1 MHSSWFEYPITRPYP
16 FRWFTPTAIV
26 GGLILAVVFTL
37 VNFRSNGFYL
47 KTIYTKSLNDTEAS
61 FHSRWFQKRPF
72 NWQND
77 MNAECQPH
85 LLTVGS
91 SFFTS
96 NLGFNY
102 KVKSIKPRQ
111 TDTERLVSRL
121 TNLPAI
127 GYRNTTLED
136 CHLDTL
142 EINLIKSDNAQPPS
156 WWLSWGRSTVAASL
170 RCVVISDSGLVDVTI
185 DAEYSGE
192 SDVIYDYVLDD
203 DYETRSSVW
212 WGSRLSNA
220 YFGGVLTATS
230 QVVVEDDQYLTS
242 VQLSFTANRTTKDIR
257 SNSFFQL
264 QWWLAFS
271 KAQILHSGMQDLGDT
286 GYDSDFFVAA
296 PFAEG
301 LHYARLMNSLFAMD
315 LGNCN
320 ASNLLLDEDG
330 LQYAIIAPDNKFRR
344 VGGLLNNSATMGGLN
359 PSRFNEIPA
368 PGAILGG
375 GGDIGL
381 TRLNETY
388 AKFRSKTG
396 PLLCKDATIMAEYLC
411 SVPQQKSPGV
421 MFLAI
426 LLADLVFLQ
435 AAWKLFQ
442 LAAGSAAT
450 RGSPDAM
457 VCRGCLTTRLG
468 DSNILEM
475 VPLRS
480 EAGDPDVQSSLKS
493 RSPYTKLSDTDLPA
507 DHMGR

>member
-16 FRWFTPTAIV
+16 FRWFTPAAIG
-26 GGLILAVVFTL
+26 GGLILAVVFSL
-37 VNFRSNGFYL
+37 VNFSSNGFYL
-47 KTIYTKSLNDTEAS
+47 KTIYTESLNETEAS

-111 TDTERLVSRL
+111 TDTERVMDHLA
-121 TNLPAI
+121 NLPAI

-142 EINLIKSDNAQPPS
+142 KINLIKSDNAQPPS

-203 DYETRSSVW
+203 DYETRSS
-212 WGSRLSNA
+212 
-220 YFGGVLTATS
+220 
-230 QVVVEDDQYLTS
+230 
-242 VQLSFTANRTTKDIR
+242 LSFTANQTIRDIR
-257 SNSFFQL
+257 SNSFFNL

-296 PFAEG
+296 PSAEG
-301 LHYARLMNSLFAMD
+301 LHYGRIMHSLFAMD

-320 ASNLLLDEDG
+320 ASNILLDEDR
-330 LQYAIIAPDNKFRR
+330 LQYAIMAPDNKFRR
-344 VGGLLNNSATMGGLN
+344 EGGLLNDSATIGGLN

-368 PGAILGG
+368 PGAILGR

-381 TRLNETY
+381 TPLNETY

-450 RGSPDAM
+450 RGNPDAM
-457 VCRGCLTTRLG
+457 VCRGCSTTRLG
-468 DSNILEM
+468 ETGMEM

-480 EAGDPDVQSSLKS
+480 EAGEANAKSSLKS
-493 RSPYTKLSDTDLPA
+493 RSPYTRLSDPDLSA
-507 DHMGR
+507 DQIGS

>member
-1 MHSSWFEYPITRPYP
+1 MHSSWFEYPVTRPYP
-16 FRWFTPTAIV
+16 FRWFTPAAIG
-26 GGLILAVVFTL
+26 GGLILAVVFSL
-37 VNFRSNGFYL
+37 VNFSSNGFYL
-47 KTIYTKSLNDTEAS
+47 KTIYTESLNDTEAS
-61 FHSRWFQKRPF
+61 FHSRWFQKRRF

-96 NLGFNY
+96 NLEFDY

-111 TDTERLVSRL
+111 TDTERVMDHHA
-121 TNLPAI
+121 NLPAI

-142 EINLIKSDNAQPPS
+142 KINLIKSDNAQPPS

-230 QVVVEDDQYLTS
+230 QVVVGDDQYLTS
-242 VQLSFTANRTTKDIR
+242 AQLSFTANRTTKDIR
-257 SNSFFQL
+257 SNTFFNL

-286 GYDSDFFVAA
+286 GYDSNFFVAA

-301 LHYARLMNSLFAMD
+301 LHYGRIMHSLFAMD

-320 ASNLLLDEDG
+320 ASNILLDEDG
-330 LQYAIIAPDNKFRR
+330 LQYAIMAPDNKFRR
-344 VGGLLNNSATMGGLN
+344 EGGLLNDSATIGGLN

-368 PGAILGG
+368 PGAILGR

-381 TRLNETY
+381 TPLNETY

-411 SVPQQKSPGV
+411 SPTWYSFKQTGNCSNWRLDPQQRAGTRMQWFAEAV
-421 MFLAI
+421 RLHGWVTLA
-426 LLADLVFLQ
+426 
-435 AAWKLFQ
+435 
-442 LAAGSAAT
+442 
-450 RGSPDAM
+450 
-457 VCRGCLTTRLG
+457 
-468 DSNILEM
+468 
-475 VPLRS
+475 
-480 EAGDPDVQSSLKS
+480 
-493 RSPYTKLSDTDLPA
+493 
-507 DHMGR
+507 

>member
-1 MHSSWFEYPITRPYP
+1 MHSSWFEYPITRPSP
-16 FRWFTPTAIV
+16 FRWFTPAAIG
-26 GGLILAVVFTL
+26 GGLVWAVVFSL
-37 VNFRSNGFYL
+37 VNFSSNGFYL
-47 KTIYTKSLNDTEAS
+47 KTIYTESLNETEAS
-61 FHSRWFQKRPF
+61 FHSRWFQKRPS

-111 TDTERLVSRL
+111 TNTERVVDQI

-142 EINLIKSDNAQPPS
+142 KINLIKSDNAQPPS

-220 YFGGVLTATS
+220 YFGGVLTAAS
-230 QVVVEDDQYLTS
+230 QVVVGDDQYLTS
-242 VQLSFTANRTTKDIR
+242 AQLSFTANRTTKD
-257 SNSFFQL
+257 FFNLQL
-264 QWWLAFS
+264 WLAFS

-301 LHYARLMNSLFAMD
+301 LHYARIMHSLFSMD

-320 ASNLLLDEDG
+320 ASNILRDEDG
-330 LQYAIIAPDNKFRR
+330 LQYAIMAPDNKFRR
-344 VGGLLNNSATMGGLN
+344 EGGLLNDSATIGGLN
-359 PSRFNEIPA
+359 PNRFNEIPA
-368 PGAILGG
+368 PGAILGR

-381 TRLNETY
+381 TPLNETY

-396 PLLCKDATIMAEYLC
+396 PLLCKDATIMTEYLC

-442 LAAGSAAT
+442 LAAGSAVT
-450 RGSPDAM
+450 RGNADAT
-457 VCRGCLTTRLG
+457 VCKGCSTTRLG
-468 DSNILEM
+468 DTSIEM

-480 EAGDPDVQSSLKS
+480 EAGEPDAKSSLKS
-493 RSPYTKLSDTDLPA
+493 RSPYRRLSDPDLSEEQI
-507 DHMGR
+507 GR

>member
-1 MHSSWFEYPITRPYP
+1 MHSSWFEYPVTRPYP
-16 FRWFTPTAIV
+16 FRWFTPAAIG
-26 GGLILAVVFTL
+26 GGLILAVVFSL
-37 VNFRSNGFYL
+37 VNFSSNGFYL
-47 KTIYTKSLNDTEAS
+47 KTIYTESLNDTEAS
-61 FHSRWFQKRPF
+61 FHSRWFQKRRF

-77 MNAECQPH
+77 MNAEYQPH

-96 NLGFNY
+96 NLEFDY

-111 TDTERLVSRL
+111 TDTERVMDHLA
-121 TNLPAI
+121 NLPAI

-142 EINLIKSDNAQPPS
+142 KINLIKSDNAQPPS

-203 DYETRSSVW
+203 DYETRSS
-212 WGSRLSNA
+212 
-220 YFGGVLTATS
+220 
-230 QVVVEDDQYLTS
+230 
-242 VQLSFTANRTTKDIR
+242 LSFTANRTTKDIR
-257 SNSFFQL
+257 SNSFFNL

-301 LHYARLMNSLFAMD
+301 LHYGRIMHSLFAMD

-320 ASNLLLDEDG
+320 ASNILLDEDG
-330 LQYAIIAPDNKFRR
+330 LQYAIMAPDNKFRR
-344 VGGLLNNSATMGGLN
+344 EGGLLNDSATIGGLN

-368 PGAILGG
+368 PGAILGR

-381 TRLNETY
+381 TPLNETY

-411 SVPQQKSPGV
+411 SVPQQKSPAV

-435 AAWKLFQ
+435 ADWKLFQ

-450 RGSPDAM
+450 RGNADAM
-457 VCRGCLTTRLG
+457 VCRGCSTTRLG
-468 DSNILEM
+468 DTSIEM

-480 EAGDPDVQSSLKS
+480 EAGEPDAKSSLKS
-493 RSPYTKLSDTDLPA
+493 RSPYTRLSDPDLSV
-507 DHMGR
+507 DQIGR